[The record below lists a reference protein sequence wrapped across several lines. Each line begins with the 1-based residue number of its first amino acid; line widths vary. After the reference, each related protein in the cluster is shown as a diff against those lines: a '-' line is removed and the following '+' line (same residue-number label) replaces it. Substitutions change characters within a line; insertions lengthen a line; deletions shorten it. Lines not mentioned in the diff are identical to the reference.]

1 MRKAHM
7 PAGFTLIEVLVALA
21 IVSVALA
28 ASMRALG
35 ISSSGAQAMQQRSLA
50 LQVADNR
57 LAELRLLRAF
67 PNIGHSTDPC
77 PQGPFAFV
85 CQQQTQTTVNG
96 NFRLVT
102 VNVRVDKGP
111 VLAKLSGLMSSLP

>member
-1 MRKAHM
+1 MNNIRLQ
-7 PAGFTLIEVLVALA
+7 AGFTLIEVLVALA

-35 ISSSGAQAMQQRSLA
+35 ISSTGAQAMQQRSLA
-50 LQVADNR
+50 LQAADNR

-67 PNIGHSTDPC
+67 PTIGSGTDSC

-85 CQQQTQTTVNG
+85 CEQQVQRTVNG
-96 NFRLVT
+96 NFRLIT
-102 VNVRVDKGP
+102 VRVRLNKGP
-111 VLAKLSGLMSSLP
+111 VLAELNGLMSSLP